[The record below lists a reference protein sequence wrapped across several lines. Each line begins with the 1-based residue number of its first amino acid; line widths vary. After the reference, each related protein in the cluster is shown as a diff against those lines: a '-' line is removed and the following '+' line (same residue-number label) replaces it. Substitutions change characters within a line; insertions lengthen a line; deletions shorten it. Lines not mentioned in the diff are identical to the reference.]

1 MEELRQ
7 LVTIDYIVIAGY
19 FFLVFLVGILL
30 TKKASKSIDNF
41 FVGGR
46 NMSWWL
52 IGISMAATNFSIDTP
67 IAITKY
73 VANEGIGGVWFFWA
87 SAISALLVTFLFARL
102 WRRSGVITDAEI
114 IESRYGG
121 QSASALRLFKGCYF
135 GIIFNVFIMG
145 WVFVALRKVI
155 LSVVGNDY
163 CEYYIWIA
171 TIIVFIYTIC
181 SGFYGVVLTDFI
193 QYFIAFFGS
202 IVLAIYALDYVGGIS
217 GLIEKLPQ
225 ATNRTDTLNFFPSLA
240 ENSSLPLS
248 LFLTYLLVQWWAH
261 KYADGGGKHIQRML
275 SAKDE
280 NHSVYAS
287 LLFSFINYALQVWPW
302 ILTALCALIVFKD
315 VPNFDPEK
323 GYPMMMMRVL
333 PAGMLGLVLVCLI
346 GAFMSTIDTHLNLG
360 ASYIINDIYKR
371 FYNKNASDSHYVF
384 MSRVTMFLLLIISVI
399 ISLNIK
405 SVGDAWKFLLTFAS
419 GAGLTWIVRW
429 FWWRANA
436 WTEFSGMI
444 TSGIVA
450 TILQNSHKNTF
461 FLAQKALYAENL
473 LITVVIT
480 TIVWIIVT
488 YITAPVD
495 EEILVKFVKKV
506 RPGSYGWNYIYEKY
520 DIAPEPFLGNA
531 LGSWFLSLLAFLGI
545 NFGVGSIVLGFK
557 EKGFVLL
564 LMGVV
569 FFCFILKRLRKER
582 QENLQEY

>member
-1 MEELRQ
+1 MGELRQ

-73 VANEGIGGVWFFWA
+73 VAKEGIGGVWFFWA

-121 QSASALRLFKGCYF
+121 LSASALRLFKGCYF

-155 LSVVGNDY
+155 ASVIPNANY
-163 CEYYIWIA
+163 CEYYVWIA
-171 TIIVFIYTIC
+171 TAIVFVYTIA

-202 IVLAIYALDYVGGIS
+202 IVLAIYALNDVGGVS

-225 ATNRTDTLNFFPSLA
+225 ATGRTDTLNFVPSLA

-287 LLFSFINYALQVWPW
+287 LFFSFINYALQVWPW
-302 ILTALCALIVFKD
+302 ILTALCALVVFKD
-315 VPNFDPEK
+315 IPNFDPEQ

-371 FYNKNASDSHYVF
+371 FYRKDASDSHYVL
-384 MSRVTMFLLLIISVI
+384 MSRITMFFLLIISVI
-399 ISLNIK
+399 ISMNIN

-450 TILQNSHKNTF
+450 TTLKLCHSKTS
-461 FLAQKALYAENL
+461 FLPQQAIYAENL
-473 LITVVIT
+473 LITVSIT
-480 TIVWIIVT
+480 TIVWVLVT
-488 YITAPVD
+488 YMTAPVD

-506 RPGSYGWNYIYEKY
+506 RPGSIGWNYIYKKY
-520 DIAPEPFLGNA
+520 NITPEPFLSNA
-531 LGSWFLSLLAFLGI
+531 LASWVLSLISFLGI
-545 NFGVGSIVLGFK
+545 NFGVGS
-557 EKGFVLL
+557 LL
-564 LMGVV
+564 LGLKLQGIILILVGMV
-569 FFCFILKRLRKER
+569 FFYLILVRLRKER
-582 QENLQEY
+582 QTNLNY